1 MTLTNSFNV
10 GKHDQSKEEI
20 HKVVKRAQELGSYK
34 QLDQYEKDM
43 LIAALK
49 ESRVANNTGIICR
62 PMVQMHGVQSVC
74 DRVCREVS
82 WQDIV
87 DLKITY
93 FFLASELSLS

>member
-20 HKVVKRAQELGSYK
+20 HEVVKRAKELGSYE

-49 ESRVANNTGIICR
+49 ESRVANNTGIIC
-62 PMVQMHGVQSVC
+62 
-74 DRVCREVS
+74 
-82 WQDIV
+82 
-87 DLKITY
+87 
-93 FFLASELSLS
+93 

>member
-20 HKVVKRAQELGSYK
+20 HKVVKRAQELGSYE

-49 ESRVANNTGIICR
+49 ESQVANNTGIIR
-62 PMVQMHGVQSVC
+62 QPMAQMHDVQSVC

-82 WQDIV
+82 W
-87 DLKITY
+87 
-93 FFLASELSLS
+93 

>member
-1 MTLTNSFNV
+1 MTN
-10 GKHDQSKEEI
+10 EEI
-20 HKVVKRAQELGSYK
+20 HKVVKRAQELGSYE
-34 QLDQYEKDM
+34 QLDQYEKVM
-43 LIAALK
+43 LTAALK
-49 ESRVANNTGIICR
+49 ESRVANNTGIICQ

>member
-10 GKHDQSKEEI
+10 GKYDQSKEEI
-20 HKVVKRAQELGSYK
+20 HKVVKRAQELGSYE

-49 ESRVANNTGIICR
+49 ESRAANNTGIIHQ
-62 PMVQMHGVQSVC
+62 PMVQMHDVQSVC
-74 DRVCREVS
+74 DRVCQEVS

-87 DLKITY
+87 DLEITY